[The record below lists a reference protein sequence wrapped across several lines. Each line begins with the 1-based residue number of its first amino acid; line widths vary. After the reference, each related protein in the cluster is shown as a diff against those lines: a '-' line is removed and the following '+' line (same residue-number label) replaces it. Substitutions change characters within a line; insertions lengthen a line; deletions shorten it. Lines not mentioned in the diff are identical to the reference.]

1 MKTLDD
7 VLAGIE
13 SAIKD
18 GKEYKIGIRDLQAI
32 LPALRGINPEN
43 PGPSRQAFPAAFYG
57 AHSKGM
63 TFREYLIAEAIAGAA
78 SGNRQVIKDAEARVI
93 IANAIKLANT
103 AMTVLHAEVIPEI

>member
-1 MKTLDD
+1 
-7 VLAGIE
+7 
-13 SAIKD
+13 
-18 GKEYKIGIRDLQAI
+18 
-32 LPALRGINPEN
+32 
-43 PGPSRQAFPAAFYG
+43 
-57 AHSKGM
+57 M